1 MIFYNSTQAKG
12 ANKSFDDIIKHLF
25 NTCNVLSPEDTG
37 MRQSHLRKLTIYLD
51 TDHYKTVVLEG
62 HEVNPGHLTKE
73 VIQVQ

>member
-37 MRQSHLRKLTIYLD
+37 MR
-51 TDHYKTVVLEG
+51 
-62 HEVNPGHLTKE
+62 
-73 VIQVQ
+73 